1 MTTGKKVEDESTGTR
16 GSSSAACGVSIVF
29 FINTVI
35 AKSNVLLASKLP
47 RRIRLQETNLSFF
60 YSKSNQPHTHTPPDK
75 DLWEKSGVVQ
85 TVIRP
90 SAQSEA
96 FDDT

>member
-1 MTTGKKVEDESTGTR
+1 M
-16 GSSSAACGVSIVF
+16 F
-29 FINTVI
+29 LINTVI
-35 AKSNVLLASKLP
+35 AKSNVLLASWLP

-60 YSKSNQPHTHTPPDK
+60 HSRSNQPPPSDN
-75 DLWEKSGVVQ
+75 DLWEKYGAVQ
-85 TVIRP
+85 KVIRP